1 MLYRDKRVAEA
12 LRSEIAKIITT
23 ELADPNLGF
32 VTVVGVRLAR
42 DLKQATVYVS
52 VIGDDPKKKLTVDH
66 LQRAKGYIKSRLA
79 DRIVLRYMPD
89 IHFKFDELLA
99 QEERI
104 SEVISKLHRGE
115 ASTNNDE

>member
-12 LRSEIAKIITT
+12 LRSEIAKIITF

-32 VTVVGVRLAR
+32 VTVVGVRLAK
-42 DLKQATVYVS
+42 DLKHATVYVS
-52 VIGDDPKKKLTVDH
+52 VIGDEPKKKLTVDH
-66 LQRAKGYIKSRLA
+66 LERARGYIKNRLA

-89 IHFKFDELLA
+89 IHFRFDELLA

-104 SEVISKLHRGE
+104 SEVISQLHREETPGK
-115 ASTNNDE
+115 NDE

>member
-32 VTVVGVRLAR
+32 VTVVGVRLAK
-42 DLKQATVYVS
+42 DLKRATVFVS
-52 VIGDDPKKKLTVDH
+52 VIGDDKKKKLTVDH
-66 LQRAKGYIKSRLA
+66 LERAKGHIKSRLA
-79 DRIVLRYMPD
+79 GRIVLRYMPD
-89 IHFKFDELLA
+89 IHFEYDELLA

-104 SEVISKLHRGE
+104 SEILAKMHKE
-115 ASTNNDE
+115 EPTKNDE